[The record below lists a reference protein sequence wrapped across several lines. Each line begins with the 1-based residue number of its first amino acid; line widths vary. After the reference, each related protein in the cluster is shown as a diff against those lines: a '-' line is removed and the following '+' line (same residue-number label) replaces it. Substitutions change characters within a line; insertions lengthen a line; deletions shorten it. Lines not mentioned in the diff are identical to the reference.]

1 MMTKN
6 QAWDMPEDAK
16 EQALRV
22 FLDTLFNAYP
32 HNRLILVIDAEKCRD
47 GSMQATLSVNPQ
59 CSDDY
64 WVQFTTPPDE
74 S

>member
-1 MMTKN
+1 MTAKN

-16 EQALRV
+16 EQALKA
-22 FLDTLFNAYP
+22 FLDTFFNAYP
-32 HNRLILVIDAEKCRD
+32 HNRLIFVIDAEKRLD
-47 GSMQATLSVNPQ
+47 GAMQATLSVNPQ
-59 CSDDY
+59 CSEEY